1 MGKTPSKL
9 ILAGCLAL
17 TACFAGKAFAADKK
31 WGQYQVEDRRSGYT
45 FAATE
50 TRAMQDDNFQNP
62 GMLWAE
68 IGEELWEKTEGEAG
82 KACASCHNGPETM
95 KGVAVSYPKYVA
107 EKKNLENLEQRINR
121 CHSSTTQ

>member
-1 MGKTPSKL
+1 MGNTSSKL

-45 FAATE
+45 FAAPE

-68 IGEELWEKTEGEAG
+68 IGEELWERP
-82 KACASCHNGPETM
+82 KARRARPARPVTM
-95 KGVAVSYPKYVA
+95 A
-107 EKKNLENLEQRINR
+107 RR
-121 CHSSTTQ
+121 R

>member
-45 FAATE
+45 FAAPE
-50 TRAMQDDNFQNP
+50 TRAVGPIVPARIVVSKGTP
-62 GMLWAE
+62 GSAALRA
-68 IGEELWEKTEGEAG
+68 
-82 KACASCHNGPETM
+82 
-95 KGVAVSYPKYVA
+95 
-107 EKKNLENLEQRINR
+107 
-121 CHSSTTQ
+121 